1 MPDTTKASAY
11 ARIYA
16 WFSAVANNDLDLLD
30 DFLAHGVPIDA
41 PHPLRHS
48 TALMEATRQGRAGMV
63 QWLLE
68 RGAAPAF
75 LCGLPLGTALHCALR
90 RRHWEVAQLL
100 AARMS
105 NCAVMDAHGST
116 PLHVL
121 CAELLSPKDQPVAA
135 ALCSL
140 FIAKQC
146 PLNSLDHEGTTA
158 LHHCVINDHHELAS
172 LMLRHGANPNA
183 LIPDSRVSPLTI
195 AALEKNSAIARLLL
209 QYGADPHSR
218 TREGSTPIS
227 IFPALAPL
235 ANQCRVK
242 GEDTLHAATSFSAI
256 H

>member
-1 MPDTTKASAY
+1 MANSTSSTAY
-11 ARIYA
+11 TRIYA
-16 WFSAVANNDLDLLD
+16 WFSAVANDDLTLLD

-48 TALMEATRQGRAGMV
+48 TALMEATRLGRAGMV

-75 LCGLPLGTALHCALR
+75 LCGLPLGTTLNCALR
-90 RRHWEVAQLL
+90 RHQWDIAQLL
-100 AARMS
+100 AGRMS
-105 NCAVMDAHGST
+105 NCAVMDAYGAT

-121 CAELLSPKDQPVAA
+121 CAEILTPKEYAITA
-135 ALCSL
+135 ALCSV

-158 LHHCVINDHHELAS
+158 LHHCIINDYQDLAAI
-172 LMLRHGANPNA
+172 LLRHGANPNA

-195 AALEKNSAIARLLL
+195 AALEKNATIAQLLL
-209 QYGADPHSR
+209 QYGADPHMR
-218 TREGSTPIS
+218 TRDGATPVS
-227 IFPALAPL
+227 IFPGLAPL
-235 ANQCRVK
+235 INQRRVK
-242 GEDTLHAATSFSAI
+242 VDESTHAATLSAI

>member
-1 MPDTTKASAY
+1 MANSTSSTAY
-11 ARIYA
+11 TRIYA
-16 WFSAVANNDLDLLD
+16 WFSAVANDDLTLLD

-48 TALMEATRQGRAGMV
+48 TALMEATRLGRAAMV

-75 LCGLPLGTALHCALR
+75 LCGLPLGTTLHCALR
-90 RRHWEVAQLL
+90 RHQWDIAQLL
-100 AARMS
+100 AGRMS
-105 NCAVMDAHGST
+105 NCAVMDAYGAT

-121 CAELLSPKDQPVAA
+121 CAEMLTAKDEAVTAA
-135 ALCSL
+135 VCSL

-158 LHHCVINDHHELAS
+158 LHHCIINDYQELAAI
-172 LMLRHGANPNA
+172 LLRHGANPNA

-195 AALEKNSAIARLLL
+195 AALEKNATIAQLLL
-209 QYGADPHSR
+209 QYGADPHVR
-218 TREGSTPIS
+218 TRDGATPAS
-227 IFPALAPL
+227 IFPGLSALI
-235 ANQCRVK
+235 NQPRVK
-242 GEDTLHAATSFSAI
+242 VAGTTYASSLSVI